1 MAASEPAALE
11 YSVLHARLIL
21 FGVGYLAATACAQVP
36 NSSAGQAALIPN
48 PASIDKTADPCTD
61 FYQYACG
68 RWLAANTIPPDRA
81 SWGTGEMLVDRNRLV
96 LRDILEGASNTNA
109 QRGTAEQVIGDYYY
123 ACMDER
129 TVTTR
134 GYDPIKPELER
145 IDALAGK
152 TAIRDEVPR
161 LHRQGNDVFFE
172 FGSETDPKDSD
183 HRIGAAH
190 QGGLS
195 LPDRDFY
202 VNNDARSIEIRKS
215 YIEHVQKMLQLTGEP
230 QENAASDAKAV
241 LAFETLLAKHSLD
254 RVSRRNPDN
263 IYHKLPVS
271 ELAKLCP
278 FFSWLAF
285 FDAVGAPRMES
296 LNVDHPDFFSGLNA
310 AIEATSVA
318 DLKAYLRWRVV
329 HSQAAVLSDPFVNEN
344 FAFYS
349 RTLSGVRELRARW
362 KRCVDST
369 NLSLGDALGRKY
381 VDVTFGAEGKQRT
394 LDMVHEIERVMNQN
408 LVRLDWMTPAT
419 KKEAFAKLEAITN
432 RIGYPD
438 KWRDY
443 SSVRIVR
450 DDFAGDWLRATAF
463 EVQHDLKKIGKPVD
477 RFEWQFSTPTV
488 NAGYAPDENSINFP
502 AGILQPP
509 LYSNGSDDA
518 ANYGAGGAII
528 GHELTHGFDDEGRK
542 FDPHGNLRDWW
553 TKADAE
559 EFQKRARCLID
570 EYSKFE
576 AVPGVHLNGELTL
589 GENTADNGGL
599 RLAFLALMDALKGKQ
614 LATVNGYTPEQRF
627 FLSYGQASCALQ
639 RPEMIQMLT
648 RTDPHSP
655 PHFRVNDVVQN
666 MPEFQKAFSCSAGK
680 PMVAAPVCRIW

>member
-1 MAASEPAALE
+1 
-11 YSVLHARLIL
+11 VLHARLIL
-21 FGVGYLAATACAQVP
+21 FGGAYFAATVYAQAP
-36 NSSAGQAALIPN
+36 GSSAGQAIPIPN
-48 PASIDKTADPCTD
+48 PASIDQTADPCTD

-68 RWLAANTIPPDRA
+68 RWLATNTIPPDRA
-81 SWGTGEMLVDRNRLV
+81 SWGTGEMLVDQNRLV
-96 LRDILEGASNTNA
+96 LREILEGASDTNA
-109 QRGTAEQVIGDYYY
+109 QRGTVEQEIGDYYY

-129 TVTTR
+129 KVAAP
-134 GYDPIKPELER
+134 GYDPIKPELAR

-152 TAIRDEVPR
+152 PAIRDEVPR

-172 FGSETDPKDSD
+172 FGSETDLKDSD
-183 HRIGAAH
+183 HRIGAVA
-190 QGGLS
+190 QGGLG

-202 VNNDARSIEIRKS
+202 VNGDAKSTEIRKS
-215 YIEHVQKMLQLTGEP
+215 YVEHVQKMLQLAGET
-230 QENAASDAKAV
+230 QDSAASDAKAV

-263 IYHKLPVS
+263 TYHKLPVS

-278 FFSWLAF
+278 FFFWPAF

-296 LNVDHPDFFSGLNA
+296 LNIDHPEFFSGLN
-310 AIEATSVA
+310 EALETTSLA
-318 DLKAYLRWRVV
+318 DLKAYLRWHVV
-329 HSQAAVLSDPFVNEN
+329 HSQAAVLSDPFVDES

-349 RTLSGVRELRARW
+349 RTLNGVRELRARW

-369 NLSLGDALGRKY
+369 NLSLADALGRKY
-381 VDVTFGAEGKQRT
+381 VDVTFGSEGKQRT
-394 LDMVHEIERVMNQN
+394 LDMVHQIERVMNQS
-408 LVRLDWMTPAT
+408 LAQLDWMTPAT
-419 KKEAFAKLEAITN
+419 KKEAVTKLEAITN

-450 DDFAGDWLRATAF
+450 DDFAGNWLRATEF
-463 EVQHDLKKIGKPVD
+463 EVKHDLEKIGKPVD
-477 RFEWQFSTPTV
+477 RFEWQVPAPTV
-488 NAGYAPDENSINFP
+488 NAGYSPEENSINFP

-559 EFQKRARCLID
+559 EFQKRAKCLID

-599 RLAFLALMDALKGKQ
+599 RLAFLALMDALKGKE
-614 LATVNGYTPEQRF
+614 LTNVNGFTPEQRF
-627 FLSYGQASCALQ
+627 FLSYGQAWCQLQ
-639 RPEMIQMLT
+639 RPQMTNMLT

-655 PHFRVNDVVQN
+655 PRFRVNGVVQN

-680 PMVAAPVCRIW
+680 AMVAAPACHIW